1 MVARDGNGRKEKGIQ
16 SKAMT
21 MHRAVFALA
30 ASAVAVLLLSRAA
43 AAQGFSGRPITL
55 VVPFSVA
62 TTSDVLARA
71 IGRHLSDRLGTAIIV
86 DNRPGASGSIGNSL
100 VAKAAPDGH
109 TLLVTATS
117 FIISKS
123 LNPFLPYDPARNYT
137 PLVLLATDVMGLLVN
152 NELPVKSVVDVIALA
167 KAKPGALFYA
177 SPGNGTPQHM
187 SMEFFKMETGTNIVH
202 VPYKEQSGALADLVA
217 GRAHL
222 MINSVPNLQRQ
233 IDAGKLR
240 LVAMLS
246 ADRVPT
252 APAVPTLKEAGY
264 PTLQLSL
271 WYGVLGPTGL
281 PADVTARLNREI
293 NASLEHAEVRALY
306 EKTGLSVGGGSP
318 ERFAEWLRV
327 EMQRWPQVVAK
338 SGIKPD

>member
-1 MVARDGNGRKEKGIQ
+1 MKRRLSAFLGLTLATTALSQGG
-16 SKAMT
+16 
-21 MHRAVFALA
+21 ALA
-30 ASAVAVLLLSRAA
+30 
-43 AAQGFSGRPITL
+43 QTFPNRPITF

-71 IGRHLSDRLGTAIIV
+71 ISRHMSERMGVGVIV

-109 TLLVTATS
+109 TLLATATS
-117 FIISKS
+117 FVISKS
-123 LNPFLPYDPARNYT
+123 LNPSLPYDPANQFT

-152 NELPVKSVVDVIALA
+152 NDLPAKSIGEVIALA
-167 KAKPGALFYA
+167 KAKPGTLFYA

-217 GRAHL
+217 GRANL

-252 APAVPTLKEAGY
+252 APSIPTLKEAGY
-264 PTLQLSL
+264 PNLQTSL
-271 WYGVLGPTGL
+271 WYGVLGPAGL
-281 PADVTARLNREI
+281 PNDISNRLNREI
-293 NASLEHAEVRALY
+293 NGALENTELRSLY
-306 EKTGLSVGGGSP
+306 EKTGLTQGGGPP
-318 ERFAEWLRV
+318 ERFTEWLRA
-327 EMQRWPQVVAK
+327 ELQRWPRVVAK
-338 SGIKPD
+338 TGIKPD